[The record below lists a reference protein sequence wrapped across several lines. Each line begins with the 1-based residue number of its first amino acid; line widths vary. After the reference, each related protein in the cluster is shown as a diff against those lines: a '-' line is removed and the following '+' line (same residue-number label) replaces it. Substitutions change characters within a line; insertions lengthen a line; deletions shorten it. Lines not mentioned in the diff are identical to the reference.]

1 MSSQNA
7 AVVSR
12 FFEDFANDRDPG
24 VLSEIIAE
32 DATFH
37 DPQAAE
43 VMGRDGIR
51 DHIAQYHAAVDAH
64 WHIDE
69 LDDTGD
75 KVTVLW
81 TATGT
86 HIGEL
91 MGLAATGNEI
101 SVEGISVFTVDDG
114 LITDQ
119 RTVWDALG
127 LLQQLGAVPA
137 AA

>member
-1 MSSQNA
+1 MSDQNA
-7 AVVSR
+7 ATVSSY
-12 FFEDFANDRDPG
+12 FEDFANDRNAE

-37 DPQAAE
+37 DPQAPAIT
-43 VMGRDGIR
+43 GREGIR
-51 DHIAQYHAAVDAH
+51 DHIAGYQAAVDAQ

-69 LDDTGD
+69 IDAAGD

-101 SVEGISVFTVDDG
+101 SVEGISVFTVSDG
-114 LITDQ
+114 VITKQ

-137 AA
+137 AV